1 MDLKGSVNFT
11 VEDLQS
17 STTYSFNILA
27 FNEKGES
34 DYTTDVVQKVTK
46 ATEVEKE
53 APDDG
58 AADPPPDAPPETR
71 TSEVLL
77 IVAGVGG
84 CLLICNLALLYCY
97 VQRRQGL
104 LSDSTM
110 SRSSILEM
118 YFSSSDQSDRADSQS
133 VGSENEEDLDTS
145 LDGEEESEGTL
156 ETLERVDRWRRG
168 QTRARGARPAP
179 YSPSPPPWPQETQLH
194 RGYRGYY

>member
-1 MDLKGSVNFT
+1 M
-11 VEDLQS
+11 EDLQS

-34 DYTTDVVQKVTK
+34 EYTTDVVQKVTK
-46 ATEVEKE
+46 ATVVEKE
-53 APDDG
+53 TPSDG
-58 AADPPPDAPPETR
+58 GADPPPDAPPETK

-77 IVAGVGG
+77 IVASVGG

-118 YFSSSDQSDRADSQS
+118 YFSSSDGADSQS
-133 VGSENEEDLDTS
+133 VGFENDEDLDTS
-145 LDGEEESEGTL
+145 LDDEEESEGTL

-168 QTRARGARPAP
+168 HSRGRGDRLAP
-179 YSPSPPPWPQETQLH
+179 YSPSPPPWPQETQVH
-194 RGYRGYY
+194 RGYSGYY

>member
-1 MDLKGSVNFT
+1 M
-11 VEDLQS
+11 EDLQS

-34 DYTTDVVQKVTK
+34 DYTTDTVQKVTK
-46 ATEVEKE
+46 ATPEVDAGE
-53 APDDG
+53 PDPPE
-58 AADPPPDAPPETR
+58 PPPDTQPEPK

-84 CLLICNLALLYCY
+84 CLLVCNLALLYCY

-118 YFSSSDQSDRADSQS
+118 YFSSSDRSDRAESQS
-133 VGSENEEDLDTS
+133 VGSVNDEDLDM
-145 LDGEEESEGTL
+145 DEDEESEDTW
-156 ETLERVDRWRRG
+156 ETRERVDRWRRG
-168 QTRARGARPAP
+168 QTR
-179 YSPSPPPWPQETQLH
+179 SSPPPWPQESRGH
-194 RGYRGYY
+194 RGYYY

>member
-1 MDLKGSVNFT
+1 M
-11 VEDLQS
+11 EDLQS

-34 DYTTDVVQKVTK
+34 EYTTDVVQKVTK
-46 ATEVEKE
+46 ATEVAEE

-58 AADPPPDAPPETR
+58 AADPPPDAPPETK

-118 YFSSSDQSDRADSQS
+118 YFSSSDHSDRADSQS
-133 VGSENEEDLDTS
+133 VGSEEDLDTS
-145 LDGEEESEGTL
+145 LDDEEESEHGVL
-156 ETLERVDRWRRG
+156 
-168 QTRARGARPAP
+168 
-179 YSPSPPPWPQETQLH
+179 
-194 RGYRGYY
+194 